1 MWPNLLSF
9 SYLLLICYAK
19 LNGRPLARLAWRV
32 VGEPGAGRVAPCRCG
47 HGVGCSNDRGGPYCV
62 GTFAAIWWATLT
74 APGSFLLALHVSMS
88 MATLLLTVSAR

>member
-32 VGEPGAGRVAPCRCG
+32 VGEPGAGRVG
-47 HGVGCSNDRGGPYCV
+47 WLVDVGCDPVVPLLVAHVGGELVAQHLSRPRPSGPHPHRAV
-62 GTFAAIWWATLT
+62 FAAGDQPL
-74 APGSFLLALHVSMS
+74 GEQ
-88 MATLLLTVSAR
+88 